1 MDQPSP
7 TQNRVRSYF
16 KIYIGIIA
24 FIGIFALGVFAG
36 RHDYVEPKDSH
47 AASESKQRTT
57 GSDQSFNKPEEV
69 DLTQYWNVWNV
80 IKHDAYNNDVKDSDL
95 LYGSMEGLVNTLG
108 DPYSVFFPPTAA
120 NQFASNLSGELEGIG
135 AEVGIK
141 DNQLVVIAPVPNSP
155 AERAGLHPG
164 DKILAIDQQNSA
176 GLDVTSAVQKIR
188 GTAGTKVT
196 LTIIGGNDTTLKP
209 HDVTIAREKIIVP
222 SLTYS
227 LKNGNIAYIKVSQ
240 FNGDT
245 TDLLNEAIKKM
256 PKDLKGVILDLRG
269 DPGGRLDAAVEVSS
283 KWIDKGQLVVEER
296 GRLPEFQK
304 KYFSEGTQP
313 FKGIKTVVL
322 VNKGSASASEI
333 VAGALQDDKLATLL
347 GEQTFGKGSV
357 QNLYNLP
364 DGSALKLTIAEWYTP
379 LGKNINLEG
388 IEPDVEFKQDWS
400 KEKIGEDTMLNK
412 ALGMFK

>member
-1 MDQPSP
+1 
-7 TQNRVRSYF
+7 
-16 KIYIGIIA
+16 
-24 FIGIFALGVFAG
+24 
-36 RHDYVEPKDSH
+36 
-47 AASESKQRTT
+47 
-57 GSDQSFNKPEEV
+57 
-69 DLTQYWNVWNV
+69 
-80 IKHDAYNNDVKDSDL
+80 
-95 LYGSMEGLVNTLG
+95 
-108 DPYSVFFPPTAA
+108 
-120 NQFASNLSGELEGIG
+120 
-135 AEVGIK
+135 
-141 DNQLVVIAPVPNSP
+141 
-155 AERAGLHPG
+155 
-164 DKILAIDQQNSA
+164 
-176 GLDVTSAVQKIR
+176 
-188 GTAGTKVT
+188 
-196 LTIIGGNDTTLKP
+196 
-209 HDVTIAREKIIVP
+209 
-222 SLTYS
+222 
-227 LKNGNIAYIKVSQ
+227 
-240 FNGDT
+240 
-245 TDLLNEAIKKM
+245 
-256 PKDLKGVILDLRG
+256 
-269 DPGGRLDAAVEVSS
+269 VSS